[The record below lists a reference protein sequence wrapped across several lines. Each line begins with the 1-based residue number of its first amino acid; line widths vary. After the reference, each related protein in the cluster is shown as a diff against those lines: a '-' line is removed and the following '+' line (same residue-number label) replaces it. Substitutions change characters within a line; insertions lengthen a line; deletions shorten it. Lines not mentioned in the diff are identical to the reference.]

1 MKSLRNVSFY
11 VGVLCAFHTS
21 TFAEMGVVLLNC
33 EINIRPSC
41 EMKGQLQTGDPEEI
55 TLNFR
60 SFKEQAPGVF
70 FPADSR
76 IDATELALLLKD
88 PKVSFVVLDNRYEY
102 TFGGD
107 KKIQTNKDFIQNWYK
122 QAKIAIGE
130 HNIHKLVWLPKQ
142 KVVDDLMSRMSF
154 IPEAWL
160 LKMDH
165 YYALYGSGGSE

>member
-33 EINIRPSC
+33 EINI
-41 EMKGQLQTGDPEEI
+41 
-55 TLNFR
+55 